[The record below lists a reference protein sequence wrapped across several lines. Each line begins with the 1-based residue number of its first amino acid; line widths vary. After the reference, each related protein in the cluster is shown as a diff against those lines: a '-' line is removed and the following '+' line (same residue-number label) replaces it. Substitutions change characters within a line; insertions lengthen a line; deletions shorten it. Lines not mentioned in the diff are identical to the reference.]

1 MRMRFNA
8 REKEML
14 AAGERN
20 IEISYGSG
28 QWIAFTLDD
37 TTTEKCKITDTW
49 QTSLG
54 TVTTDTN
61 TKGQKSRVISRGWR
75 MRGTPGN
82 IRPVGSDW
90 KVT

>member
-1 MRMRFNA
+1 MRKRFNA

-14 AAGERN
+14 ASGVVD
-20 IEISYGSG
+20 IEVSYGSG
-28 QWIAFTLDD
+28 QWVAFRLPD
-37 TTTEKCKITDTW
+37 TDIVKGHDGEQMTRVGVVQSDY
-49 QTSLG
+49 
-54 TVTTDTN
+54 N
-61 TKGQKSRVISRGWR
+61 TKGQKSRVISRGWL